1 MRLLLDTHIWLWILL
16 EPQKLSRRAV
26 KAIESTENELWLSP
40 VSVWE
45 FFLLVR
51 KRRIALNED
60 PDPWLRKAMAAL
72 PLREATLTSQVA
84 VESGKLELPRKDPAD
99 HFLVATAKVFE
110 LTLLTAD
117 QALLQS
123 RAV

>member
-1 MRLLLDTHIWLWILL
+1 
-16 EPQKLSRRAV
+16 
-26 KAIESTENELWLSP
+26 
-40 VSVWE
+40 VWE

-72 PLREATLTSQVA
+72 PLREATLTFQVA
-84 VESGKLELPRKDPAD
+84 VESGKLELPHKDPAD

-117 QALLQS
+117 EALLQS
-123 RAV
+123 RAVRMLAN